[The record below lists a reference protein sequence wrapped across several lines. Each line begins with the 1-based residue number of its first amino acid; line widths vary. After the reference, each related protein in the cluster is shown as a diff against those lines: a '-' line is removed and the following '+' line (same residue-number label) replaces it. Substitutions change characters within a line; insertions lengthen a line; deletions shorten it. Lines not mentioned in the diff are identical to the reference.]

1 MFLLLCV
8 GVIVLSAILAAVGV
22 SATYDVVKPP
32 AQDIE
37 VIDIPGS
44 VLPGEVIPGGGDPF
58 QEVEDESGQR
68 VEILF
73 AFVHPFG
80 AFEFG

>member
-1 MFLLLCV
+1 M
-8 GVIVLSAILAAVGV
+8 AVHV
-22 SATYDVVKPP
+22 HDLDP
-32 AQDIE
+32 E
-37 VIDIPGS
+37 L
-44 VLPGEVIPGGGDPF
+44 LPGEVIPGGGDPF